1 MQVQY
6 IYDETGKKTGVI
18 VPLALWEDVSRQK
31 TPSKKKSAFDPS
43 KFRGIYR
50 NLKINLDK
58 ELKGLRQEW
67 ERV

>member
-6 IYDETGKKTGVI
+6 VYDETGKKTGVI
-18 VPLALWEDVSRQK
+18 VPLALWEDVSRHK
-31 TPSKKKSAFDPS
+31 TSTKKKCAFDPS

-50 NLKINLDK
+50 NLKVNFDK

>member
-6 IYDETGKKTGVI
+6 VYDETGKKTGVI
-18 VPLALWEDVSRQK
+18 VPLALWEDVSRHK

-50 NLKINLDK
+50 NPKINLDK